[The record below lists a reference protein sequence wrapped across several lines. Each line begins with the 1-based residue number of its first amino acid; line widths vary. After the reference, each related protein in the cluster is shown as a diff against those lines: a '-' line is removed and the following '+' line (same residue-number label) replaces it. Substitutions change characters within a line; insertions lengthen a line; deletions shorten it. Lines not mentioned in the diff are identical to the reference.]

1 MIASLL
7 SQQKNLCQI
16 FNENEHILLV
26 YIFCCH
32 FQWEGVGVVGGGQVS
47 LFTLPAHRKA
57 KLVLSGKPN
66 HSTLHLFYH
75 WFYSPV
81 KTVLLICRIETESFS
96 IAKCLTNKSLHFK
109 RYRKGVSNCD
119 KLVLT
124 KCVKMSL
131 FEQMHAS
138 LKKSAN
144 KTVKYLCKT
153 HHGNETNAEYTVDKV

>member
-1 MIASLL
+1 LFRRFLQCDFKLYFYAEYFMLNFQEKLAYTTGLYFLL
-7 SQQKNLCQI
+7 S
-16 FNENEHILLV
+16 FS
-26 YIFCCH
+26 
-32 FQWEGVGVVGGGQVS
+32 VGRRRGGGGQVS

-81 KTVLLICRIETESFS
+81 KTVLLICRIETESSS

-124 KCVKMSL
+124 KCVKMSV
-131 FEQMHAS
+131 F
-138 LKKSAN
+138 
-144 KTVKYLCKT
+144 
-153 HHGNETNAEYTVDKV
+153 